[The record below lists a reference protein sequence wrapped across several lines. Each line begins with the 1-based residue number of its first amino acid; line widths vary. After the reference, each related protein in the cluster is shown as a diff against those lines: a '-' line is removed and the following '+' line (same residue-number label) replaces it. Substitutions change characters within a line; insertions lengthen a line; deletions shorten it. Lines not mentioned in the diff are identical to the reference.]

1 MKSLLRKKD
10 LKYLPALLAILL
22 IGIALLVPWQQDKQ
36 RTVSTSS
43 YQKETG
49 VEEQQIVTATNGLD
63 SIEFGLE
70 QRLENILSKIKGV
83 GKVEVTLL
91 LASGPRYDYAVNV
104 STIEKQVDEK
114 DQSGGIRTTTEVTE
128 DGQLVIVRSDRVGG
142 EEPVV
147 AQEYKPEI
155 QGVLVV
161 ADGAEN
167 PKIKSNLLNA
177 ITTIL
182 DLDPHKVD
190 IQSKE

>member
-1 MKSLLRKKD
+1 MKYLFRKVD

-22 IGIALLVPWQQDKQ
+22 IGIALLIPWQGDNE
-36 RTVSTSS
+36 RTVNSDLP
-43 YQKETG
+43 QDDKD
-49 VEEQQIVTATNGLD
+49 VVQIQQIQPRDGLD
-63 SIEFGLE
+63 AIELSLE
-70 QRLENILSKIKGV
+70 QRLEKILSQIKGV
-83 GKVEVTLL
+83 GGVEVTVL
-91 LASGPRYDYAVNV
+91 LASGPKFDYAVNV

-128 DGQLVIVRSDRVGG
+128 DGQLVIVRSDRAGG

-161 ADGAEN
+161 AEGADN
-167 PKIKSNLLNA
+167 IRVKANLLDA
-177 ITTIL
+177 ICTIL
-182 DLDPHKVD
+182 DLEAHKVD